1 MTYETQT
8 ILEAFDCLY
17 DALLKEKRTQAN
29 KDRLANLV
37 EIAEWFAGIDL
48 LDDSHDWQTWADQT
62 RDDLMDRLNNNR

>member
-1 MTYETQT
+1 MTYETGT

-17 DALLKEKRTQAN
+17 DSLLKEKRTQAN

-48 LDDSHDWQTWADQT
+48 LDDRSRWQTWADQT
-62 RDDLMDRLNNNR
+62 RDDLMDRLKDNI